1 VSRSFA
7 LAAGVLAG
15 LALAGAHPPIGVG
28 LLALAVPLLVV
39 AGVDASAHVRTPAW
53 HVGALASAV
62 GHGLV
67 IVWLIE
73 PAGFI
78 GWGLLVLVQVAWW
91 SVLAATVRWMP
102 TGIAR
107 PLLVGLVWVGVDT
120 LRGWVPFN
128 GFAWG
133 TLGAATVDIPWFAS
147 LARIAGEKAMT
158 LAVVVLGVA
167 AYELL
172 RAPVLT
178 AIQRDGR
185 VTWTGLRDGL
195 PAGQA
200 GTAWLAGTALVVTMA
215 TVEPPPATGSAE
227 VLLVQPSDIRTWD
240 GTGAE
245 RVATIARSAASLTAA
260 SIKADGLPDL
270 VVWPESSIDAD
281 PSRFEPL
288 AQALRDGGAVTQGR
302 LLTGTNLDGP
312 RPRTFLNT
320 IQVVG
325 ADGAFVDDY
334 VKRRLVPFG
343 EYIPFRRWLEWFPP
357 LDQVPRDGVASPDP
371 DVLVVNDIRVA
382 PVICFETMY
391 GWLVRSNVLAATE
404 PAELIVT
411 VTNNA
416 SFGEGGQSLQHIA
429 QTQLRALETGRWVA
443 HAAISGA
450 SAFIDPDG
458 GVHDTTAL
466 FRTDTLRRQVDLVEG
481 RTPFLATGDWLAPL
495 TGVAAIVLAA
505 LGLLAWRRDDA
516 PLPDGHG
523 DTSTKDVT

>member
-1 VSRSFA
+1 MNRSWA
-7 LAAGVLAG
+7 LVAGIVAG
-15 LALAGAHPPIGVG
+15 LALAAAHPPLGVG
-28 LLALAVPLLVV
+28 LLALAVPLLLV
-39 AGVDASAHVRTPAW
+39 AGVDASAHLHTPAW

-78 GWGLLVLVQVAWW
+78 GWVLLVLVQVAWW
-91 SVLAATVRWMP
+91 SALAATVRWMP
-102 TGIAR
+102 TGAAR

-120 LRGWVPFN
+120 LRGVVPFN

-147 LARIAGEKAMT
+147 LARVAGEKVMT
-158 LAVVVLGVA
+158 LAVVVLAVA
-167 AYELL
+167 AWELL
-172 RAPVLT
+172 RAPVLS
-178 AIQRDGR
+178 AIERDGR
-185 VTWTGLRDGL
+185 VSWAGVRDGL
-195 PAGQA
+195 PAGQT
-200 GTAWLAGTALVVTMA
+200 GTAWLVGTALVVTMT
-215 TVEPPPATGSAE
+215 TVEPPPASGSAE

-245 RVATIARSAASLTAA
+245 RVATIARSAASLTTEDVE
-260 SIKADGLPDL
+260 ADGLPDL

-288 AQALRDGGAVTQGR
+288 AQALRDGGQVTQGR
-302 LLTGTNLDGP
+302 LLAGTNLDGP
-312 RPRTFLNT
+312 RPGTFLNT

-325 ADGAFVDDY
+325 PDGASVDEY

-343 EYIPFRRWLEWFPP
+343 EYIPLRRWLEWFPP
-357 LDQVPRDGVASPDP
+357 LDQVPRDGLASPDP

-391 GWLVRSNVLAATE
+391 GWLVRSNVFAGPQ

-416 SFGEGGQSLQHIA
+416 TFGEGGQSRQHIA
-429 QTQLRALETGRWVA
+429 QSQLRALETGRWVA
-443 HAAISGA
+443 HAAVTGA

-458 GVHDTTAL
+458 RVHDATGLFHTT
-466 FRTDTLRRQVDLVEG
+466 TVRRQVDLVEG
-481 RTPFLATGDWLAPL
+481 RTPFLVTGDWLAPVS
-495 TGVAAIVLAA
+495 GMAAIALAVF
-505 LGLLAWRRDDA
+505 GLLTWRRDDA
-516 PLPDGHG
+516 VAGQTREP
-523 DTSTKDVT
+523 STKDAT